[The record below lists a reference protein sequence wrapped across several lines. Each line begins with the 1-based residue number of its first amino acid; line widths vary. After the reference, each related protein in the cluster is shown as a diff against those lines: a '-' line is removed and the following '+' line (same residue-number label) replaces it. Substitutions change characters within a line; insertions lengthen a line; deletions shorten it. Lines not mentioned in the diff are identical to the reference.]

1 MDQLYFRKMSFAK
14 APPVQQHK
22 VKLLREKNGWWQ
34 ELQSVSVCVV
44 SRSSIQLRDFNTA
57 ALQADIPLGCVRKLV
72 QIDKILLRIHVS
84 DGKKFALRFES
95 GAVAAAMFQDLRNCF
110 YPQIQTNVTA
120 HSTNTFEGP
129 VRFPGAA
136 DPALHK
142 LVVEL
147 LSCQD
152 FQALVRE
159 VDVVLA
165 CLEKNFS
172 GRA

>member
-1 MDQLYFRKMSFAK
+1 MSFAK
-14 APPVQQHK
+14 TPVQHS
-22 VKLLREKNGWWQ
+22 VKLLREKNGGWQ

-44 SRSSIQLRDFNTA
+44 SRSSIQLRCFNSA
-57 ALQADIPLGCVRKLV
+57 ALQADIPLVCVRKLV
-72 QIDKILLRIHVS
+72 QIDKIMLRIHVS
-84 DGKKFALRFES
+84 DGKKFALRFDS
-95 GAVAAAMFQDLRNCF
+95 GAVAASLFQDLRNCL

-120 HSTNTFEGP
+120 HSTNTLDGP
-129 VRFPGAA
+129 IRFPGAA

-147 LSCQD
+147 LCSHD

-165 CLEKNFS
+165 CLEKNFT